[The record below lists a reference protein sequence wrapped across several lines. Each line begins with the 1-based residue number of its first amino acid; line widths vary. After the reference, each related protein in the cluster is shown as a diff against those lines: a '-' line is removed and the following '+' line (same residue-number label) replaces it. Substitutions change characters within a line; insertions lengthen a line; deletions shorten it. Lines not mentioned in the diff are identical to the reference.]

1 MKSYNIKQ
9 DLPSKALALDRLN
22 VILKYERE
30 PIIKIIHGY
39 GSHGVGGDIKLLI
52 RQILQEKMDRSEIK
66 AFIPGEAFGH
76 LLGYDYLIRAYQK
89 LLEKDTDYK
98 KPNEGITYIIL

>member
-1 MKSYNIKQ
+1 MKSYNIKH
-9 DLPSKALALDRLN
+9 DLPTKTLALERLN

-52 RQILQEKMDRSEIK
+52 RQILEEKVNKNEIK
-66 AFIPGEAFGH
+66 AYIPGEAFGH
-76 LLGYDYLIRAYQK
+76 LLGYDYLIKTYLK
-89 LLEKDTDYK
+89 YLEKDSDYK
-98 KPNEGITYIIL
+98 KVNEGITYIIL